1 MGVSCLPAVHLL
13 LIMMTV
19 SPIMSMDA
27 LAAPVEE
34 SITYQ
39 KIGEMELPEEDTE
52 DVDYSPSEAES
63 DDSLEWASET
73 ERTMAEDA
81 LMEGKVGI
89 DFYGAA
95 MAIATEYVASYRPV
109 QMGLGLI
116 SAVPILSIQRAARAA
131 KRAGAKN
138 IEVVSSEPCAI
149 VSIINSVI
157 SMLGFQ
163 LAPALEDSSKPHLE
177 PGTEP
182 YMSEQEFGEM
192 NLSDYDSDEDA
203 DYAPTDSEGSS
214 DDELEYDSG
223 ASVSSASEAVESAEE
238 ASATEVEE

>member
-1 MGVSCLPAVHLL
+1 MG
-13 LIMMTV
+13 
-19 SPIMSMDA
+19 
-27 LAAPVEE
+27 
-34 SITYQ
+34 
-39 KIGEMELPEEDTE
+39 
-52 DVDYSPSEAES
+52 
-63 DDSLEWASET
+63 
-73 ERTMAEDA
+73 TMAEDA
-81 LMEGKVGI
+81 LAEGKVGI

-157 SMLGFQ
+157 SILGFQ

-182 YMSEQEFGEM
+182 YMSEQE
-192 NLSDYDSDEDA
+192 LA
-203 DYAPTDSEGSS
+203 R
-214 DDELEYDSG
+214 
-223 ASVSSASEAVESAEE
+223 
-238 ASATEVEE
+238 